1 MGRKHA
7 TSQYRFKPRLD
18 RRRLQ
23 RGAVAIWVGVSIV
36 AFIAATFLSI
46 DVGRLYFTQRN
57 LQKTATLA
65 AISAAQI
72 ASGCT
77 NGDGIRVD
85 PDQMFSQV
93 QALVVA
99 NGGQAG
105 WLSGFNG
112 FEAIEVGQTRTNSAG
127 LRAFQA
133 LPAGDERINSV
144 RVNLQRP
151 APNSFVP
158 SILTNGGGTLKAS
171 STAEQRVLGS
181 FYIGSGLADLD
192 AGLLNALLG
201 ALLGSNINLSVAD
214 FRSLAATQ
222 VTLGALATALN
233 VRVTDLS
240 NLTELGLDTPL
251 LPDLL
256 GGLVGGLGN
265 TASGAVSGLL
275 QQLAGAARNETVPLG
290 VLLGPLTDVAGNVP
304 FINLLDL
311 IMALG
316 TAATADGD
324 PYANPIVVPLNVDVP
339 GVAKV
344 SIFLKVLEPP
354 VFGVGAPGAT
364 AKTAQVKLAV
374 RIEGGQLLTS
384 LTQAISGVLGST
396 LDFVTGLLRLL
407 TLGLVDPRI
416 STPVIKPLNLGIDVN
431 VAQAAA
437 RLDEIACP
445 TAESP
450 FPVAR
455 LSVSPAIATV
465 HVGGFVGTPSANPS
479 TIPALDLNGA
489 SVDVFHQTVEFRG
502 LLSFLGGLSI
512 DVGLD
517 LSCVSVGGVCNGP
530 SAPST
535 GPFRPL
541 PNDIDSFE
549 YKVDGD
555 NPIARARTPYY
566 LANGI
571 PPSPEVAGV
580 NPQTVGTDPQLS
592 LNLALRPITSPL
604 PGTSNSVL
612 GQLASLVSGLQ
623 SAVQGLVSGLL
634 NFVNNVLLSA
644 IVNPLL
650 KLLGIELGRATVIME
665 AVSVDRPARVSNC
678 LPGATTG
685 GRICPLPD

>member
-7 TSQYRFKPRLD
+7 TSHQRFKPRFD

-93 QALVVA
+93 QALIVA

-112 FEAIEVGQTRTNSAG
+112 FDAIEVGQTRTNSAG

-151 APNSFVP
+151 APTSFVP
-158 SILTNGGGTLKAS
+158 SILTNGGATLKAS

-201 ALLGSNINLSVAD
+201 ALLGSNINLSLAD

-251 LPDLL
+251 LPNLL

-265 TASGAVSGLL
+265 TASATVSGLL

-324 PYANPIVVPLNVDVP
+324 PYANPIVVPLDVDVS

-344 SIFLKVLEPP
+344 SVFLKVLEPP
-354 VFGVGAPGAT
+354 QFGVGTPGAT

-374 RIEGGQLLTS
+374 RIEAGQLLQS
-384 LTQAISGVLGST
+384 LSAFVNQALAGLLNIL
-396 LDFVTGLLRLL
+396 TGALRLL
-407 TLGLVDPRI
+407 TLGLVDIRPTGPTLI
-416 STPVIKPLNLGIDVN
+416 PNLNLGVDVN

-445 TAESP
+445 TATRP
-450 FPVAR
+450 YPVAR
-455 LSVSPAIATV
+455 LSVSPAVATV
-465 HVGGFVGTPSANPS
+465 HIGSFIGTPSTNPS
-479 TIPALDLNGA
+479 TIPQLDLNGTHF
-489 SVDVFHQTVEFRG
+489 DVLHLGLTAQG
-502 LLSFLGGLSI
+502 LLGALGGLNV

-517 LSCVSVGGVCNGP
+517 LTCVSVGGACNGP

-535 GPFRPL
+535 GPFFPL
-541 PNDIDSFE
+541 PNDVDSFE
-549 YKVDGD
+549 YVPIGD
-555 NPIARARTPYY
+555 NPISRTRSAYY
-566 LANGI
+566 QADGV
-571 PPSPEVAGV
+571 PPAAEVAGV
-580 NPQTVGTDPQLS
+580 NPQTVGTDPAVAVRLGLRTPVVTS
-592 LNLALRPITSPL
+592 NGGLLGGLGALLNDLVEGLLGLVNPLLNLVNGL
-604 PGTSNSVL
+604 
-612 GQLASLVSGLQ
+612 LASLVTP
-623 SAVQGLVSGLL
+623 LL
-634 NFVNNVLLSA
+634 N
-644 IVNPLL
+644 
-650 KLLGIELGRATVIME
+650 LLGIQLGQATVIMD

-685 GRICPLPD
+685 GRVCPLPD